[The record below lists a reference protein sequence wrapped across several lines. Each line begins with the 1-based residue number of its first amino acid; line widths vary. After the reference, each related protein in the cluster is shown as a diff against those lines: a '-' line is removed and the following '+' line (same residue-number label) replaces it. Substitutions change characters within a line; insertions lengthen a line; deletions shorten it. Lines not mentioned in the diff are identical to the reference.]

1 MILFMVL
8 SKLYSLIPSRL
19 MNLQLALEFDKG
31 RKRGMLWAAPAL
43 EAAQG

>member
-31 RKRGMLWAAPAL
+31 RKRGMKLWAAPAL
-43 EAAQG
+43 AAA